1 MTMFMLNGQ
10 RLPLDIPFT
19 AGDTQYPANWLRIV
33 SLEEKQ
39 AIGITEVEDPP
50 FYDDRFYWGPNN
62 PKDLDTLKA
71 TWTANVNQMAYSM
84 LAQSDWMVT
93 RKAEI
98 GTDIP
103 ADWATYRAQVR
114 IDCAA
119 NKALI
124 TEATDVDALVTVVGG
139 LAWPENPNARLR
151 NV

>member
-1 MTMFMLNGQ
+1 MTMFILNGQ

-19 AGDTQYPANWLRIV
+19 AGDTQYPANWLRIA

-50 FYDDRFYWGPNN
+50 FYDDRFYWGPGN
-62 PKDLDTLKA
+62 PKDLDGLKTL
-71 TWTANVNQMAYSM
+71 WISNVNQIAYTL

-93 RKAEI
+93 RKAET
-98 GTDIP
+98 GTEIP

-119 NKALI
+119 NETLI
-124 TEATDVDALVTVVGG
+124 SQAADIDSFVAAATSLV
-139 LAWPENPNARLR
+139 WHERLTP
-151 NV
+151 

>member
-1 MTMFMLNGQ
+1 MFMLNGQ

-19 AGDTQYPANWLRIV
+19 AGDTQYPANWLRIS

-50 FYDDRFYWGPNN
+50 FYDDRFYWGPGN
-62 PKDLDTLKA
+62 PKDLDGLKTL
-71 TWTANVNQMAYSM
+71 WTTNVNQIAYTL
-84 LAQSDWMVT
+84 LAQSDWMGT
-93 RKAEI
+93 RKAET

-103 ADWATYRAQVR
+103 ANWATYRSQVR

-119 NKALI
+119 SRVLI
-124 TEATDVDALVTVVGG
+124 TEAVDVEALIAVVTA
-139 LAWPENPNARLR
+139 LTWPMDPNAELR

>member
-1 MTMFMLNGQ
+1 MLNGQ

-19 AGDTQYPANWLRIV
+19 AGDTQYPANWLRIS

-50 FYDDRFYWGPNN
+50 FYDDRFYWGPGN
-62 PKDLDTLKA
+62 PKDLDGLKTL
-71 TWTANVNQMAYSM
+71 WTTNVNQIAYTL

-93 RKAEI
+93 RKAET

-103 ADWATYRAQVR
+103 ANWATYRSQVR

-119 NKALI
+119 SRVLI
-124 TEATDVDALVTVVGG
+124 TEAVDVEALIAVVTA
-139 LAWPENPNARLR
+139 LTWPMDPNAELR

>member
-19 AGDTQYPANWLRIV
+19 AGDTQYPANWLRI
-33 SLEEKQ
+33 STLEEKQ
-39 AIGITEVEDPP
+39 AIGITEVDDALT
-50 FYDDRFYWGPNN
+50 YDDRFYWGPGN
-62 PKDLDTLKA
+62 PKDLDGLKTL
-71 TWTANVNQMAYSM
+71 WTANVNQMAYSM

-98 GTDIP
+98 GTEIP

-114 IDCAA
+114 VDCAA
-119 NKALI
+119 SRVLITDAVDVEALI
-124 TEATDVDALVTVVGG
+124 AVVTALT
-139 LAWPENPNARLR
+139 WPMDPNAELR

>member
-1 MTMFMLNGQ
+1 MFMLNGQ

-19 AGDTQYPANWLRIV
+19 AGDTQYPANWLRIS

-50 FYDDRFYWGPNN
+50 FYDDRFYWGPGN
-62 PKDLDTLKA
+62 PKDLDGLKTL
-71 TWTANVNQMAYSM
+71 WTTNVNQIAYTL

-93 RKAEI
+93 RKAET

-103 ADWATYRAQVR
+103 ANWATYRSQVR

-119 NKALI
+119 SRVLI
-124 TEATDVDALVTVVGG
+124 TEAVDVEALIAVVTA
-139 LAWPENPNARLR
+139 LTWPMDPNAELR

>member
-19 AGDTQYPANWLRIV
+19 AGDTQYPANWLRI
-33 SLEEKQ
+33 STLEEKQ

-50 FYDDRFYWGPNN
+50 FYDDRFYWGPGN
-62 PKDLDTLKA
+62 PKDLDGLKTL
-71 TWTANVNQMAYSM
+71 WTANVNQMAYSM

-93 RKAEI
+93 RKAET

-103 ADWATYRAQVR
+103 ADWATYRSQVR
-114 IDCAA
+114 IDCTA

-124 TEATDVDALVTVVGG
+124 TEAADVEALVAVATS
-139 LAWPENPNARLR
+139 LSWPSDPNAGQT

>member
-19 AGDTQYPANWLRIV
+19 AGDTQYPANWLRI
-33 SLEEKQ
+33 STLEDKQ

-50 FYDDRFYWGPNN
+50 FYDDRFYWGPGN
-62 PKDLDTLKA
+62 PKDLDGLKTL
-71 TWTANVNQMAYSM
+71 WTANVNQIAYSL

-93 RKAEI
+93 RKTET

-103 ADWATYRAQVR
+103 ADWATYRSQVR

-119 NKALI
+119 SRVLI
-124 TEATDVDALVTVVGG
+124 TEAVDVEALIAVVTA
-139 LAWPENPNARLR
+139 LTWPIDPNAELR